1 LIARYYLHKKFGR
14 ERVLKIL
21 PVVMAGYLV
30 GEGLVGMACV
40 AITLISKA
48 ISGLPL

>member
-1 LIARYYLHKKFGR
+1 
-14 ERVLKIL
+14 
-21 PVVMAGYLV
+21 MAGYLV

-40 AITLISKA
+40 AVTLISKA